1 MMNESICSFY
11 DMLTELPKCYSWTRE
26 NNNIVAKKI
35 RGTSKGTVFNPI
47 TAVASS
53 RGLGTYMNNKKDT
66 MKAGTQLGLPR
77 NFTSTVYDATNAR
90 SNRGNTQV
98 VRGRIL
104 SRLES

>member
-1 MMNESICSFY
+1 
-11 DMLTELPKCYSWTRE
+11 
-26 NNNIVAKKI
+26 
-35 RGTSKGTVFNPI
+35 
-47 TAVASS
+47 
-53 RGLGTYMNNKKDT
+53 